1 MDEFYRTLGT
11 LETREDALD
20 EVSAARIAARMDA
33 ARRKTPGLKRRR
45 LVVLIAAA
53 ALVLTACTAAVA
65 HYTDWFSYLR
75 PYGSEKNAEAMFGD
89 MGMVIGETVT
99 DGETGVSV
107 TLDGC
112 LYDGRRLALA
122 LTVEGGAAA
131 ENLDGRTYTYTVAN
145 NTGQYLLS
153 LTRRETIEAIAA
165 EAGGDI
171 LQDEEEQA
179 RWMYS
184 EPVNTIY
191 LRTDEA
197 RPEVLHLE
205 IVTDLQIIQADDE
218 VLLHL
223 EDLTHQDEVIAPGA
237 WEFTFTLPP
246 RTMGRYY
253 QGETA
258 VDTPEGAVTVYAA
271 AVEPSYVSIGCDG
284 PYRENA
290 WSLTIERVRLTDGT
304 IVPIHDSQVRAMT
317 GEEGVMRV
325 TEIQGSYQDWQFVS
339 PADVEALCLGED
351 SWIALSELEAVDPP
365 TEGE

>member
-33 ARRKTPGLKRRR
+33 ARRKTPWLKRRR

-75 PYGSEKNAEAMFGD
+75 PYGSEKNTEAMFGD

-165 EAGGDI
+165 EAGADA
-171 LQDEEEQA
+171 LPDEEERA

-205 IVTDLQIIQADDE
+205 IVTDLQIIQAF
-218 VLLHL
+218 
-223 EDLTHQDEVIAPGA
+223 A
-237 WEFTFTLPP
+237 
-246 RTMGRYY
+246 R
-253 QGETA
+253 
-258 VDTPEGAVTVYAA
+258 
-271 AVEPSYVSIGCDG
+271 S
-284 PYRENA
+284 
-290 WSLTIERVRLTDGT
+290 
-304 IVPIHDSQVRAMT
+304 
-317 GEEGVMRV
+317 
-325 TEIQGSYQDWQFVS
+325 
-339 PADVEALCLGED
+339 
-351 SWIALSELEAVDPP
+351 
-365 TEGE
+365 

>member
-1 MDEFYRTLGT
+1 
-11 LETREDALD
+11 
-20 EVSAARIAARMDA
+20 
-33 ARRKTPGLKRRR
+33 
-45 LVVLIAAA
+45 
-53 ALVLTACTAAVA
+53 
-65 HYTDWFSYLR
+65 
-75 PYGSEKNAEAMFGD
+75 

-246 RTMGRYY
+246 RTMGRYD

-271 AVEPSYVSIGCDG
+271 AVEPSYVSIDCDG

-317 GEEGVMRV
+317 GEEDVMRV
-325 TEIQGSYQDWQFVS
+325 TEIQGSYQELAVRIAGGCGGPLPWRGQLDRAFRTGSGRSPDGRGMKGKKNRREAALPLPAGSFIGAHSPFDGIQRTEACILHAALAVVAEQEIDHPPGRGILRLVGAHHGVVIACEGVVPSAMVS
-339 PADVEALCLGED
+339 
-351 SWIALSELEAVDPP
+351 SE
-365 TEGE
+365 G

>member
-1 MDEFYRTLGT
+1 MDEFYRKLGQMDF
-11 LETREDALD
+11 ETPALPP
-20 EVSAARIAARMDA
+20 EAEARIA
-33 ARRKTPGLKRRR
+33 RRVEWAMRRRGKKRR
-45 LVVLIAAA
+45 LVLLGIAAA
-53 ALVLTACTAAVA
+53 ILLTACTVAAVRYA
-65 HYTDWFSYLR
+65 DWFSYLR
-75 PYGSEKNAEAMFGD
+75 PYGSEENTEAMFGD

-131 ENLDGRTYTYTVAN
+131 ENLDGQTYTYAVAN

-153 LTRRETIEAIAA
+153 LTRREAIEAITTEDGDDASLTA
-165 EAGGDI
+165 E
-171 LQDEEEQA
+171 EREQA
-179 RWMYS
+179 RWMSS
-184 EPVNTIY
+184 EPVSTIY

-205 IVTDLQIIQADDE
+205 IVTDLQIIRADDE

-223 EDLTHQDEVIAPGA
+223 EDLTHRDEVLAPGT

-258 VDTPEGAVTVYAA
+258 VETPEGAVTVYAA
-271 AVEPSYVSIGCDG
+271 AVEPSYIRIDCDG
-284 PYRENA
+284 PYREKA
-290 WSLTIERVRLTDGT
+290 RSLTIERVRLTDGT
-304 IVPIHDSQVRAMT
+304 VVPVSDSQVRAMT
-317 GEEGVMRV
+317 GEDNAMHV
-325 TEIQGSYQDWQFVS
+325 TEIQGDYQDWQFVS

-351 SWIALSELEAVDPP
+351 GWLALSELEAVDPP